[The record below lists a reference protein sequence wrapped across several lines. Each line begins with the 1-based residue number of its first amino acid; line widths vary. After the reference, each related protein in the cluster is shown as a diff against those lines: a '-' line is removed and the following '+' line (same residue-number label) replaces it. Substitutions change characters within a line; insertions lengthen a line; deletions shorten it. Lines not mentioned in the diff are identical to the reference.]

1 MALWVRLVGL
11 RLSKESMVCVGG
23 SNGGLMLVRS

>member
-1 MALWVRLVGL
+1 MALWVRLVGH
-11 RLSKESMVCVGG
+11 RMSKGSMVWVGG